1 MNSSAM
7 SLADSRHLAM
17 QTASFFAI
25 RTSDNEGPGGLDK
38 ALEIEF
44 RKEFLCAHK
53 KNLKPEEFHADK
65 TL

>member
-1 MNSSAM
+1 M

-17 QTASFFAI
+17 QAASFFAI

-53 KNLKPEEFHADK
+53 KI
-65 TL
+65 